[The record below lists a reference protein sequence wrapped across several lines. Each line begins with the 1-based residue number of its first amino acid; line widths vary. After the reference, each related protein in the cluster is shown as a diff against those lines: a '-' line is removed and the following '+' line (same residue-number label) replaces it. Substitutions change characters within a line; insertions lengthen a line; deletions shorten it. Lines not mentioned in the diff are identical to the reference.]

1 MNASYSQCREGRYT
15 AVYTGAGIT
24 VAVLQFS
31 LPPGYRVTLP
41 SLVLNW
47 IVVGKLENLYSN
59 LSSLSSS
66 LLLNQQ
72 CFTTGST
79 MIKWDRRS
87 CTFWIDKVKFGQIG
101 LFHQQLVSLLSPSLS
116 LSPSLIYF
124 HLHIIHFPSQWSKTR
139 RKSAR
144 TVKRKLSTYW
154 SLQHPKILILQYE
167 FHMKLLFQS
176 IAI

>member
-1 MNASYSQCREGRYT
+1 MHQIHSVEKGDIQLYTQGQELRWPSYSSPYHQD
-15 AVYTGAGIT
+15 TGW
-24 VAVLQFS
+24 
-31 LPPGYRVTLP
+31 LP

>member
-1 MNASYSQCREGRYT
+1 MHHIHSVEKGSVQLYT
-15 AVYTGAGIT
+15 RVGIT

-47 IVVGKLENLYSN
+47 IVVGKFENLYRN

-66 LLLNQQ
+66 LLLINQQ
-72 CFTTGST
+72 CATTGST

-87 CTFWIDKVKFGQIG
+87 CIFWIDEVKFGQIG

-116 LSPSLIYF
+116 LSLPPSYISIF
-124 HLHIIHFPSQWSKTR
+124 
-139 RKSAR
+139 
-144 TVKRKLSTYW
+144 
-154 SLQHPKILILQYE
+154 ILFICHHSDQKQE
-167 FHMKLLFQS
+167 ENLLEQ
-176 IAI
+176 